1 LKLSDSMEDDSQVLD
16 RKYIRTR
23 PEDVRKAIADK
34 GDKFDLDGFLELD
47 ERWRELLTE
56 VDGLKHRKNRLSEE
70 IGGLKKEGRDA
81 GPQLEEVKT
90 LSTRMAMLDGEVAR
104 LEAELEV
111 AQARIPN
118 VPHASVPV
126 GHDASANV
134 EVRRSGEPP
143 RFDFK
148 PLPHWQIGES
158 LGILDLQRASKVAG
172 SGFILLKGLGAKLER
187 ALIKLMLDT
196 HINSHGYT
204 EVWPPVLVKRE
215 CLFGTGQLP
224 KLEEDMYFCERDD
237 VFLNPT
243 AEVPVTNIYRGE
255 TLEEEALPI
264 KLVAYCPSFRR
275 EAGSYGK
282 DTRGIVRVHQ
292 FDKVELVKFTT
303 PEASYDELESLRDC
317 AERILQLLGLT
328 YRVMLLCSGDLS
340 FAAAKCYDLEVWAPA
355 EERWLEVS
363 SCSNFESFQARRI
376 GTKYRAAKT
385 RKPEYVHTLNGS
397 GLALPRTLIGILE
410 NFQTPRGTVRI
421 PEVLVPY
428 MDGLEEIS

>member
-1 LKLSDSMEDDSQVLD
+1 MLD
-16 RKYIRTR
+16 RKFIRTR
-23 PEDVRKAIADK
+23 TEDVRRAIADK
-34 GDKFDLDGFLELD
+34 GDRFDLDGFLELD

-56 VDGLKHRKNRLSEE
+56 VDGLKYRKNRLSEE
-70 IGGLKKEGRDA
+70 IGALKKEGGDA
-81 GPQLEEVKT
+81 GAQLEEVKT
-90 LSTRMAMLDGEVAR
+90 LSRRMEMLDGEVAK
-104 LEAELEV
+104 LEAELDT

-126 GHDASANV
+126 GHDSSANV

-143 RFDFK
+143 RLDFK
-148 PLPHWQIGES
+148 PVPHWQIGES
-158 LGILDLQRASKVAG
+158 LGILDLQRASKIGG

-196 HINSHGYT
+196 HTNQHGYT

-224 KLEEDMYFCERDD
+224 KLEEDMYLCEKDD
-237 VFLNPT
+237 LFLNPT
-243 AEVPVTNIYRGE
+243 AEVPITNIYRGE
-255 TLEEEALPI
+255 ILEEGALPI
-264 KLVAYCPSFRR
+264 KLAGYCPSFRR

-292 FDKVELVKFTT
+292 FDKVELVKFVT
-303 PEASYDELESLRDC
+303 PETSYDELESLRGC

-376 GTKYRAAKT
+376 GTKYRSAKT
-385 RKPEYVHTLNGS
+385 RKLEYVHTLNGS

-410 NFQTPRGTVRI
+410 NFQTPRGAVRI

>member
-1 LKLSDSMEDDSQVLD
+1 MLD
-16 RKYIRTR
+16 RRFIRSR
-23 PEDVRKAIADK
+23 SDDVRRAIADK
-34 GDKFDLDGFLELD
+34 GEKFDLDGFLELD
-47 ERWRELLTE
+47 ERWRELVTE
-56 VDGLKHRKNRLSEE
+56 TDGLKHRKNLLSEE
-70 IGGLKKEGRDA
+70 IGRLKREGRDA
-81 GPQLEEVKT
+81 GPQMEEVRA
-90 LSTRMAMLDGEVAR
+90 LSARMEMLDGEAAK
-104 LEAELEV
+104 LEEELER
-111 AQARIPN
+111 AQSRIPN
-118 VPHASVPV
+118 VPHSSVPV
-126 GHDASANV
+126 GHDSSANV

-143 RFDFK
+143 KLGFK
-148 PLPHWQIGES
+148 PLPHWQVGEA
-158 LGILDLQRASKVAG
+158 LGILDLQRASKIAG

-196 HINSHGYT
+196 HTNSHGYT

-224 KLEEDMYFCERDD
+224 KLEDDMYLCEKDGI
-237 VFLNPT
+237 FLNPT
-243 AEVPVTNIYRGE
+243 AEVPITNMYRGE
-255 TLEEEALPI
+255 TLEEAALPV
-264 KLVAYCPSFRR
+264 KLVGYCPSFRR

-292 FDKVELVKFTT
+292 FDKVELVKLTT
-303 PEASYDELESLRDC
+303 PETSYDELESLRDC

-376 GTKYRAAKT
+376 GTRYRAAET
-385 RKPEYVHTLNGS
+385 RKPDYVHTLNGS

-428 MDGLEEIS
+428 MDGLEEIT